1 MAHRDGT
8 DYDPIRCP
16 VCGQPDFCRADCPE
30 LAAEMARDLARDEDP
45 PSPVPVANLPEAD
58 WLRTLNEEG

>member
-1 MAHRDGT
+1 MSNRDGT

-30 LAAEMARDLARDEDP
+30 LAAEMARDLSRDED
-45 PSPVPVANLPEAD
+45 VAWTARPTMTAAD
-58 WLRTLNEEG
+58 WLRILNEEG